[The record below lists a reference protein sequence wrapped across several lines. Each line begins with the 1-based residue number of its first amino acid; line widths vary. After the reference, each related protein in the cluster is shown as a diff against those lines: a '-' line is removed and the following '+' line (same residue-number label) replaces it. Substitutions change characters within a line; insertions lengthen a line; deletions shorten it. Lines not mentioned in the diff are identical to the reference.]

1 MSSRQYFD
9 ADDGTRIPVHV
20 KGQGPALV
28 ILHGWTGHFQDW
40 RPVVERL
47 KHRFTCYGWEAR
59 PYHGENPTMAR
70 MGRDVQ
76 NMLDALGLQRPLL
89 LGHSMGAAVVWEYLR
104 QYGDQRLGG
113 LCFVDQTPKLFTDD
127 DWRLGLWG
135 GFSAADNE
143 RYLLQLNEEF
153 AAAVIHLAARS
164 RLTAAGEPAYPA
176 EFLEARRQRLLR
188 MEPEPWIAAW
198 ADFARQDYRD
208 VLPTIRVPTFLAY
221 GAESAYYGPAVAEY
235 VHRHIAGS
243 ELVLY
248 LQAGHAP
255 QVEALEDFVRDLQ
268 NFAERHGLV

>member
-59 PYHGENPTMAR
+59 PYQGGSPTMAR
-70 MGRDVQ
+70 VGRDVA
-76 NMLDALGLQRPLL
+76 NMLDALGLERPLL
-89 LGHSMGAAVVWEYLR
+89 LGHSWGAAVAWEYLR
-104 QYGDQRLGG
+104 QFGDGRLGG
-113 LCFVDQTPKLFTDD
+113 LCLVDQTPKLLTDD
-127 DWRLGLWG
+127 GWSLGLWG
-135 GFSAADNE
+135 RFTAADNE
-143 RYLLQLNEEF
+143 RYLNELRAGF
-153 AAAVIHLAARS
+153 ADGVVRLVALSRQAVQ
-164 RLTAAGEPAYPA
+164 GGPAYPP

-188 MEPEPWIAAW
+188 MDPGPWIAAW
-198 ADFARQDYRD
+198 DSFARQDYRD

-221 GAESAYYGPAVAEY
+221 GGKSAYYGPGVAEY

-243 ELVLY
+243 ELALY
-248 LQAGHAP
+248 PEAGHAP
-255 QVEALEDFVRDLQ
+255 QLEALEAFLHDFLA
-268 NFAERHGLV
+268 FAERHGLV